1 MARYNREFL
10 IPYLHDLC
18 SLQFAKNNL
27 EEHYRDLCAEKREM
41 EEEPCP
47 PAFYSE
53 EITIV
58 TFGHI
63 FGILFGISGLIA
75 SMDLFAFY
83 GGDDG
88 FMIILGVVSLLIS
101 GGLVFFCCGL
111 ISENKKKLAANIAA
125 NQELREEMQE
135 LEKAHLED
143 LARIPKV
150 EEQIEWCASEI
161 EKVDK
166 LLKENY
172 DVNIIPGKYRD
183 EYTIVYLYDWFSTSR
198 ADDLDMALN
207 TYVLEEIKDRLD
219 DVINNQADIILEQSI
234 IAANQERQ
242 LETQEQ
248 QYASLSDKL
257 HRMDMALED
266 QNVYLGMI
274 ESNTRATSFFAAAD
288 YFDLP

>member
-1 MARYNREFL
+1 MATYNREFL
-10 IPYLHDLC
+10 VPYLHDLC
-18 SLQFAKNNL
+18 SLQFAKNGL
-27 EEHYRDLCAEKREM
+27 EEHYSELCDEKEAL
-41 EEEPCP
+41 EAEPCP

-53 EITIV
+53 EITTV
-58 TFGHI
+58 TFGLG
-63 FGILFGISGLIA
+63 FGIAFGIAGVLGGMVMLTISDAFLSVMGVLCLLGYGALIFICSA
-75 SMDLFAFY
+75 A
-83 GGDDG
+83 
-88 FMIILGVVSLLIS
+88 
-101 GGLVFFCCGL
+101 

-125 NQELREEMQE
+125 NQELREEMEE

-143 LARIPKV
+143 LARIPEV
-150 EEQIEWCASEI
+150 EKQLEWCKSEI
-161 EKVDK
+161 EKVDR
-166 LLKENY
+166 LLKETY

-183 EYTIVYLYDWFSTSR
+183 EYAIVYLYDWFSTSR

-219 DVINNQADIILEQSI
+219 DVINNQSAIILGQSI

-248 QYASLSDKL
+248 QYASLKEKL